1 MYYMVVYHSII
12 LYIKKRKSFPLQN
25 FVCEKKVIKYNWQVN
40 LKLNGKS
47 EKVLLAF
54 NTKILLHCN
63 IEFSYHFFIH
73 LGELLSHIYI
83 LQAYFA

>member
-1 MYYMVVYHSII
+1 MVEIPFNHFVSQ
-12 LYIKKRKSFPLQN
+12 KKRKSFPLQN

-54 NTKILLHCN
+54 NTKFLLHCN

-73 LGELLSHIYI
+73 LDELLGSFQHMGTR
-83 LQAYFA
+83 F